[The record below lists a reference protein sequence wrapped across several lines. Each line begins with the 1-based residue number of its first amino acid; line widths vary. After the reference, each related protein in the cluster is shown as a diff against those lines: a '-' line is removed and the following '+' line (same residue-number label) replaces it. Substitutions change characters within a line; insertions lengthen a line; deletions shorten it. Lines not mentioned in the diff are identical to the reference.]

1 MNMRKF
7 KIVLIIAVLGGTWL
21 PSRAQ
26 QLPLY
31 TQYFMNR
38 FLVNPALAGSDG
50 YTSVNLTA
58 REQWIG
64 VPNSPSTQ
72 ALSFQTRLLKRS
84 YISKSTSVRKRM
96 RHPSRGGRVG
106 LGGYLFNDRN
116 GIIRR
121 NGFQMTYAY
130 HIPMRTSQLSFGLS
144 LNAFQFKID
153 PDDIFV
159 LDNSDLYLQNYDMVV
174 FIPDANFGVYYMTRD
189 YYVGFSAMQLF
200 NSTIKLGKNGN
211 NGYQLMRHYYI
222 IGGYRFDLSYD
233 LSLRPTIIMKTFD
246 NFRTFQ
252 TTITATL
259 YYKNNYWAG
268 LSYRTNDA
276 ISILGGI
283 KYQNYYFG
291 YSFDYTMNKLQRFS
305 FGSHEFMFAA
315 KFGDNARRYRWLNRY

>member
-1 MNMRKF
+1 MRKF
-7 KIVLIIAVLGGTWL
+7 KIIIAVIFLGGLTI
-21 PSRAQ
+21 PSRGQ

-38 FLVNPALAGSDG
+38 FLVNPALSGSDG

-64 VPNSPSTQ
+64 VPGSPSTQ

-84 YISKSTSVRKRM
+84 YISKSTSVRRRM

-121 NGFQMTYAY
+121 NGFQLTYAY

-144 LNAFQFKID
+144 VNAFQMKID
-153 PDDIFV
+153 PQDIYV
-159 LDNSDLYLQNYDMVV
+159 PLDPGDTYLQNYDFTV

-200 NSTIKLGKNGN
+200 NSSIKLSKTGN
-211 NGYQLMRHYYI
+211 NGYQLNRHYYI
-222 IGGYRFDLSYD
+222 IGGYRFDINYD
-233 LSLRPTIIMKTFD
+233 LSLRPTIMAKSFD
-246 NFRTFQ
+246 NLHTFQ

-259 YYKNNYWAG
+259 YYKDNYWAG

-291 YSFDYTMNKLQRFS
+291 YSFDYTLNRLQRFS
-305 FGSHEFMFAA
+305 FGSHEFIFAA